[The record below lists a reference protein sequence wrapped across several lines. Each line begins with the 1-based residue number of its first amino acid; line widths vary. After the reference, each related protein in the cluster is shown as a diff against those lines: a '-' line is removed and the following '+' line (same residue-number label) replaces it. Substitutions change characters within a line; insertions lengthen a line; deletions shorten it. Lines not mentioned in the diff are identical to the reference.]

1 MAAHAA
7 IEQGAAALAVGD
19 WHLARSSFEEAVRET
34 GSAESLAGLGD
45 ALFFLGDLIG
55 AVRHRERAY
64 AASRRAGDVDAAADS
79 AIWLCLT
86 YGMAV
91 GNEAAAHGWHA
102 RAQSLL
108 AGIEALLPRAWLEY
122 EEAILST
129 DTRRSFELLDRAVA
143 AARALG
149 DRDLEL
155 CALAERGV
163 ARVKLGNFEAGLSDV
178 DEAMVGVTAG
188 EPSSFFT
195 LVMSACSMMT
205 ACDITGDI
213 HRATTWSDAADA
225 VMEHRGC
232 PYLFA
237 ECRVAHGR
245 VLTLTGR
252 WPEAESELA
261 RAIPVARR
269 VFAGVY
275 GRTIAGLAELR
286 LRQGRLEEAQALI
299 EGAASPV
306 QTAVA
311 AAGLALRR
319 GEGKTAVAL
328 IDRWFNAVTLA
339 APMHAGDHGL
349 SIEAAAALGIKVEA
363 LLALDERDAAADVVR
378 LLEQRRTSSGC
389 SANEAQAALARGRLA
404 TKPMEAIPCFEGAV
418 ELFSMLNL
426 PLEAARTRL
435 ELARALAPSSL
446 PLATAEARAALAAFD
461 RLGASAD
468 ADVAAE
474 LLRAWGVSGR
484 YVPRVAARL
493 TRREQEVLA
502 LLADGL
508 TNPEIADRLHIT
520 RKTAAH
526 HVSNVLSK
534 LGARNR
540 AQAIGYAARSG
551 LVPNGLDADGRAVA
565 PWAG

>member
-1 MAAHAA
+1 
-7 IEQGAAALAVGD
+7 
-19 WHLARSSFEEAVRET
+19 
-34 GSAESLAGLGD
+34 
-45 ALFFLGDLIG
+45 
-55 AVRHRERAY
+55 
-64 AASRRAGDVDAAADS
+64 
-79 AIWLCLT
+79 
-86 YGMAV
+86 MAV
-91 GNEAAAHGWHA
+91 GNETAARGWHA

-108 AGIEALLPRAWLEY
+108 AGIDATLPRAWLDY
-122 EEAILST
+122 EEAILLT
-129 DTRRSFELLDRAVA
+129 DTRRSFELLDRAVG

-163 ARVKLGNFEAGLSDV
+163 ARVKLGEFEAGLSDV

-195 LVMSACSMMT
+195 VVMSACSMMT

-213 HRATTWSDAADA
+213 HRATTWSDAADV

-252 WPEAESELA
+252 WSEAEAELA
-261 RAIPVARR
+261 RAIPVARG
-269 VFAGVY
+269 VFAGAY

-286 LRQGRLEEAQALI
+286 IRQGRLEEAQALI
-299 EGAASPV
+299 EDAAAPV
-306 QTAVA
+306 QTAIA
-311 AAGLALRR
+311 AAALALRR
-319 GEGKTAVAL
+319 GEARTAVAL
-328 IDRWFNAVTLA
+328 VDRWFNAVTVA

-349 SIEAAAALGIKVEA
+349 SIEAAAALGIKVQA
-363 LLALDERDAAADVVR
+363 FLALDERQAASDVVR
-378 LLEQRRTSSGC
+378 LLDQRRTSGGC
-389 SANEAQAALARGRLA
+389 SANEAHAALARGRLA
-404 TKPMEAIPCFEGAV
+404 TEAPEAV
-418 ELFSMLNL
+418 PHYERALELFAFLNL

-435 ELARALAPSSL
+435 ELATVLAPTSP

-468 ADVAAE
+468 ANEAAE

-484 YVPRVAARL
+484 YVPRASARL
-493 TRREQEVLA
+493 TRREREVLL
-502 LLADGL
+502 LLAEGL
-508 TNPEIADRLHIT
+508 TNPEIAHRLHIA

-540 AQAIGYAARSG
+540 AQAIGYATRTG
-551 LVPNGLDADGRAVA
+551 LVPNGTDAD
-565 PWAG
+565 AGGITP